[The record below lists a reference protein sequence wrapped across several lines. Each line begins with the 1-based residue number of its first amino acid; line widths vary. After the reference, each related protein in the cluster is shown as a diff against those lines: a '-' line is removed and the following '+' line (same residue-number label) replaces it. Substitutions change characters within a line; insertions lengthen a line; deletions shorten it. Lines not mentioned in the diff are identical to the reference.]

1 MLETIRVIGLFV
13 MAALCEVGGAYL
25 VWQWQRTGK
34 PALFALFGLMALF
47 LYSLI
52 QTTQAFG
59 FGRTFA
65 AYGGI
70 FILVALLWGWL
81 IDKQIPDRWDWL
93 GITVC
98 LIGVAIMLA
107 GPRS

>member
-1 MLETIRVIGLFV
+1 MLEPIRIVGLFV
-13 MAALCEVGGAYL
+13 LAALCEVSGAYF

-34 PALFALFGLMALF
+34 PMLFALFGIIALF
-47 LYSLI
+47 IYSLI

-81 IDKQIPDRWDWL
+81 VDKQIPDRWDWL

-98 LIGVAIMLA
+98 LVGVAIMLA
-107 GPRS
+107 APRS

>member
-1 MLETIRVIGLFV
+1 MLEPIRIVGLFV
-13 MAALCEVGGAYL
+13 LAALCEVSGAYL

-34 PALFALFGLMALF
+34 PVLFALFGIIALF
-47 LYSLI
+47 IYSLI

-81 IDKQIPDRWDWL
+81 VDKQIPDRWDWL

-98 LIGVAIMLA
+98 LVGVAIMLA
-107 GPRS
+107 APRS